1 MDKMENHLRWFTLA
15 ALSIV
20 VIGVVGLMAL
30 TAYAF
35 LTESNAAA
43 DLRTVLVNNVAGN
56 FGVPAAAL
64 VAFVLV
70 SVLWSRFPPPR
81 SEGEV
86 KLEMLSLRFTGPA
99 GPISLWVICFLAFV
113 FAIWLLKLPRHEMDS
128 QDANNYGRQRLS
140 GPPAQPQQPV
150 AAAPAQRQR

>member
-1 MDKMENHLRWFTLA
+1 MRPGFVSSHRLDAADDGGETAAAGSCPRRSAISDHLPCLWLLALAELLTAEGRNGGGLPMDKMENHLRWFTLA

-64 VAFVLV
+64 
-70 SVLWSRFPPPR
+70 
-81 SEGEV
+81 
-86 KLEMLSLRFTGPA
+86 
-99 GPISLWVICFLAFV
+99 
-113 FAIWLLKLPRHEMDS
+113 
-128 QDANNYGRQRLS
+128 
-140 GPPAQPQQPV
+140 
-150 AAAPAQRQR
+150 